1 MYKTA
6 TLESA
11 GSTPSIEHVTTTTA
25 ATAEQQL
32 LALSSSSNM
41 DVSDLRGLSLYQRK
55 CTLINREIDAY
66 GMGRYQWCVWALCG
80 CGYFIDLLWAQ
91 AFGLVLSPLQQE
103 LGFGNGKSGNIAT
116 SFNAGLTAGAFF
128 WGFMADII
136 GTSLSRKRSLHDRRF
151 FLF

>member
-1 MYKTA
+1 MYKTK
-6 TLESA
+6 TP
-11 GSTPSIEHVTTTTA
+11 GSSDSTTRHVEQQQQPPPPPSTTT
-25 ATAEQQL
+25 
-32 LALSSSSNM
+32 M

-103 LGFGNGKSGNIAT
+103 LGFGNGRSGNIAT

-136 GTSLSRKRSLHDRRF
+136 GTCIVLTRSARADVVVPVMC
-151 FLF
+151 